1 MTSPYRPDERWG
13 DYGQYGQ
20 TWSVEQP
27 RAPSPEPPGRRN
39 GRTVAVV
46 TTVLALV
53 TGAGVAVVTSG
64 VDHVAGEGT
73 AVTGQT
79 GVARETGVRPGDC
92 VRIDVAAT
100 EVATVDCASPEA
112 IYQVATREETDSG
125 TCPGDQYVSY
135 TEEGRL
141 RLCLQLNV
149 RDGEC
154 IQVTERGDR
163 RVDCASPEATHRVV
177 GVHDGV
183 ADPARCDTEAT
194 DVIAYPTPPRTICL
208 ATTAK

>member
-20 TWSVEQP
+20 TWTVEQHQSLP
-27 RAPSPEPPGRRN
+27 PEPPKRGN

-46 TTVLALV
+46 TAVLALV
-53 TGAGVAVVTSG
+53 AGAGVAMVTSG
-64 VDHVAGEGT
+64 VDHVAGEST
-73 AVTGQT
+73 AVVMESGP
-79 GVARETGVRPGDC
+79 GPGDC
-92 VRIDVAAT
+92 VRVDVAGL
-100 EVATVDCASPEA
+100 EVATVDCAEPDA
-112 IYQVATREETDSG
+112 IYQVATREQPDTA
-125 TCPGDQYVSY
+125 CPGDQYVSY

-154 IQVTERGDR
+154 IQVTESGDR
-163 RVDCASPEATHRVV
+163 RVDCASPDVTHRVV
-177 GVHDGV
+177 GVLDGV

-194 DVIAYPTPPRTICL
+194 DVIAYPKPPRTICL
-208 ATTAK
+208 AAAAK